1 MLLEFMIKCRPIAAM
16 IPARQYS
23 AKQLS
28 YNSQDLITKDYLQ
41 PTLFL
46 SLLDLSL
53 CVCVCVC
60 VFISYL
66 FTSVFGKN
74 AVGGTLKTNAM
85 TFQTLR

>member
-1 MLLEFMIKCRPIAAM
+1 MLLEFMRKCRPIAAM

-23 AKQLS
+23 AKRLS

-41 PTLFL
+41 PTLVI

-53 CVCVCVC
+53 SL
-60 VFISYL
+60 FLSRLSHL

-85 TFQTLR
+85 TFQSLR